1 MTQIEKIKA
10 EIERLRAKTS
20 IGLNEYTA
28 GYENGKAEVCHLLLG
43 FINSLQ
49 KELVSEDLE
58 EELNNQMNSIY
69 PLPEEDDFD
78 DPCYSESNT
87 IKILRI
93 GFKKGFKVG
102 SNWQKE
108 QMLKNAVKISFNF
121 SLPLDVYDKLGCKE
135 GDNLLIIKQD

>member
-1 MTQIEKIKA
+1 
-10 EIERLRAKTS
+10 
-20 IGLNEYTA
+20 
-28 GYENGKAEVCHLLLG
+28 
-43 FINSLQ
+43 
-49 KELVSEDLE
+49 
-58 EELNNQMNSIY
+58 MNSIY